1 MFDTTINSSWDE
13 RSRRGWTTLTSFG
26 LQALATAVLLLVPL
40 LRPAGLP
47 SFHTL
52 STPVSLGQPPSEPAP
67 VRARAASNPAPTH
80 PAEIIFRRPSQLSIG
95 TPAPLDEGPLQIANS
110 GPYIPGATGPG
121 DPHSLNLFGGG
132 SRPIL
137 PATVPPPTVAHPVR
151 LSHMREGDLIRRV
164 QPAYPDLA
172 RKARIQGQVVL
183 QAMISKQGTIKNL
196 SVVEGHP
203 MLVRA
208 AIDAVSQW
216 RYRPYILNG
225 EPVEVATQ
233 IVVNFSLAGN

>member
-1 MFDTTINSSWDE
+1 MFDTTINSPWGD

-26 LQALATAVLLLVPL
+26 LQALATAGLLVMPL

-52 STPVSLGQPPSEPAP
+52 STPVSLGQPSKPAP
-67 VRARAASNPAPTH
+67 VHARADSSPAPTN
-80 PAEIIFRRPSQLSIG
+80 PAEIIFRQPSQLHVG
-95 TPAPLDEGPLQIANS
+95 MPTPVDEGPPQIAGS
-110 GPYIPGATGPG
+110 GPYIPGTGPA
-121 DPHSLNLFGGG
+121 DPHGFNLFGGV

-137 PATVPPPTVAHPVR
+137 PVAVPPPTVAHPVR

-172 RKARIQGQVVL
+172 RKARVQGQVVL
-183 QAMISKQGTIKNL
+183 QAMISKQGTIEDL
-196 SVVEGHP
+196 SVMEGHP

-208 AIDAVSQW
+208 ALDAVSHW

-233 IVVNFSLAGN
+233 ITVNFSLAGN

>member
-1 MFDTTINSSWDE
+1 M
-13 RSRRGWTTLTSFG
+13 
-26 LQALATAVLLLVPL
+26 
-40 LRPAGLP
+40 
-47 SFHTL
+47 
-52 STPVSLGQPPSEPAP
+52 
-67 VRARAASNPAPTH
+67 
-80 PAEIIFRRPSQLSIG
+80 IFRRPPQLPIG
-95 TPAPLDEGPLQIANS
+95 TSAPVDEGAPQIANS
-110 GPYIPGATGPG
+110 GPYIPGATGSG
-121 DPHSLNLFGGG
+121 DPHSLNLFGSG

-137 PATVPPPTVAHPVR
+137 PAAVPPPTGAHPVR

-172 RKARIQGQVVL
+172 RQARIQGQVVL
-183 QAMISKQGTIKNL
+183 QAMISKQGTIENL
-196 SVVEGHP
+196 SVMEGHP

-233 IVVNFSLAGN
+233 ITVNFSLAGN

>member
-67 VRARAASNPAPTH
+67 VRAHAASSPAPTH
-80 PAEIIFRRPSQLSIG
+80 PTEMIFRRPSQL
-95 TPAPLDEGPLQIANS
+95 PFDAPSAVDEGPPQIANS
-110 GPYIPGATGPG
+110 GPYVPGAAGLG
-121 DPHSLNLFGGG
+121 DPHGLNLFGNG

-137 PATVPPPTVAHPVR
+137 PAAAPPATVAHPVR

-183 QAMISKQGTIKNL
+183 QAMISKQGTIENL
-196 SVVEGHP
+196 SVMEGHP

-233 IVVNFSLAGN
+233 ITVNFSLAGN